1 MKHAKEII
9 TSSLK
14 ELKFILPM
22 FLLGVLFSVL
32 VEFYVSDQFI
42 TSLLGK
48 HLLIAIPAAALIGII
63 IPIPRYATYPIAFTL
78 LTKGASFG
86 VIFALISAEVLTGTV
101 VREALEVKYFGFK
114 FSILRILISVI
125 FIIAGAFLFEVL
137 L

>member
-86 VIFALISAEVLTGTV
+86 IIFALISAEVLTGTV